1 MSKKLCLST
10 LFCVSLISFS
20 AVSAGNNTDKYTGD
34 YLQKLSGVQPDIA
47 SVASDVVNAKKQH
60 CNTSV
65 TVEEIKRIISQD
77 ESFHQLLEIKSAGH
91 GGNKHYQKVLENMW
105 KECER
110 Q

>member
-20 AVSAGNNTDKYTGD
+20 AVSTGNNTDKYTGD
-34 YLQKLSGVQPDIA
+34 YLQKLFGVQPDIA
-47 SVASDVVNAKKQH
+47 SVASDVVSAKKQR
-60 CNTSV
+60 CNTNM

-77 ESFHQLLEIKSAGH
+77 ELFRQLLEIKNAGH
-91 GGNKHYQKVLENMW
+91 GGNKYYQKVLENMW

>member
-10 LFCVSLISFS
+10 LFCVSLISFP

-47 SVASDVVNAKKQH
+47 SIASDVVNAKKQY
-60 CNTSV
+60 CKTNV

-77 ESFHQLLEIKSAGH
+77 KSFHQLLEIKSAGH
-91 GGNKHYQKVLENMW
+91 GENKHYQKVLENMW
-105 KECER
+105 KECEG